1 MKTCLPLLIVTGLL
15 LATAGASAQS
25 LEPAHGGV
33 FPAPANRIVGLWH
46 VAVTIAP
53 CTGGPVQSFLAL
65 ADYHAGGTLDDANTM
80 PATARGPGQGIWS
93 FAGRGQYRSRFQF
106 FRYLPNGSY
115 DGLQDIAGTLVLDAR
130 GTHYSQT
137 IRAQVL
143 NVDHSV
149 RVELCGSANGE
160 RVAMVH

>member
-1 MKTCLPLLIVTGLL
+1 MKTRLSLLIAAGLL

-25 LEPAHGGV
+25 LDPAHAGL
-33 FPAPANRIVGLWH
+33 FPVPANRIVGLWH
-46 VAVTIAP
+46 VAVTVAP
-53 CTGGPVQSFLAL
+53 CAGGPSQSFLAL

-80 PATARGPGQGIWS
+80 PPMARGPGQGIWS
-93 FAGRGQYRSRFQF
+93 YEGRGKYRSRFQF

-115 DGLQDIAGTLVLDAR
+115 DGLQDIVGTLVLDAR

-143 NVDHSV
+143 NLDHSV

-160 RVAMVH
+160 RVTMTH